1 MTASVSPRR
10 HRVRSLL
17 LLTALALAAPAARAA
32 SLTTVALLPA
42 TGSNVSEGQLAAAG
56 DVLRAHLEST
66 GRFVV
71 VRSGGPTG
79 SAELSGPDA
88 GAAARAAGA
97 SLAVAVH
104 VARLGETAVVRVAA
118 YAPDGAVVH
127 ADQLGALGVD
137 DLDPALDRL
146 AAGLARGGRAADL
159 AEIDTVTAKEERPL
173 RKMTAWMAYG
183 LKIGSLVPIHRPDPT
198 ARAGSAGGVGLVWHY
213 DARSWLADVS
223 LEGFTSNL
231 DAWKPDPDRALAVA
245 IGAYKPFSKGN
256 VAPYLGL
263 GLAYAVTR
271 FADVSGHGIQPRASA
286 GLLLGRLSNVAVR
299 VEAGWFIDAFPVT
312 ERGTGRDV
320 WVHGGFGSF
329 AIVSSEPTVR

>member
-1 MTASVSPRR
+1 MR
-10 HRVRSLL
+10 LL
-17 LLTALALAAPAARAA
+17 PLLAALALLAAPVARAA

-71 VRSGGPTG
+71 VRSGGPTAQ
-79 SAELSGPDA
+79 AELSARDA

-97 SLAVAVH
+97 SLAVVVH

-118 YAPDGAVVH
+118 YAPDGAMVH

-183 LKIGSLVPIHRPDPT
+183 LKIGSLVPVHRPDPS

-231 DAWKPDPDRALAVA
+231 DAWRPDPDRALALA

-286 GLLLGRLSNVAVR
+286 GLILGRLSNVAVR

-320 WVHGGFGSF
+320 WVHGGMGSIS
-329 AIVSSEPTVR
+329 IVASEPTVR

>member
-1 MTASVSPRR
+1 
-10 HRVRSLL
+10 VRLALL
-17 LLTALALAAPAARAA
+17 AALALFAAPTARAA
-32 SLTTVALLPA
+32 SRTTVALLPA

-66 GRFVV
+66 GRFTV
-71 VRSGGPTG
+71 VRPAGPTAK
-79 SAELSGPDA
+79 AELSPADA
-88 GAAARAAGA
+88 GAAARASGA
-97 SLAVAVH
+97 AMAIAVH

-118 YAPDGAVVH
+118 YSPDGAMVH

-159 AEIDTVTAKEERPL
+159 AQIYTVTAKEELPL

-183 LKIGSLVPIHRPDPT
+183 LKIGSLVPVHRPDPN

-213 DARSWLADVS
+213 DTRSWLADVS

-231 DAWKPDPDRALAVA
+231 DAWRPDPDRALALA
-245 IGAYKPFSKGN
+245 IGAYKPLSKGN

-271 FADVSGHGIQPRASA
+271 FADVTGHGVQPRASA
-286 GLLLGRLSNVAVR
+286 GLLLGRLSNVVVR
-299 VEAGWFIDAFPVT
+299 VEAGWFLDAFPVK

-320 WVHGGFGSF
+320 WVQGGMGSIS
-329 AIVSSEPTVR
+329 IVTSEPTVR